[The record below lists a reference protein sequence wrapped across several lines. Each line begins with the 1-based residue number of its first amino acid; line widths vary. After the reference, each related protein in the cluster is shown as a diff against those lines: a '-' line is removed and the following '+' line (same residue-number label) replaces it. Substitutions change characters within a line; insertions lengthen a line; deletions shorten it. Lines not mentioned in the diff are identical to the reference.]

1 VFAAAKLDA
10 GSLSLLPDLAAQTE
24 EGEEGSPKRLLYP
37 DRAAPEQTVAQLRI
51 RAVVVPR
58 VASVTG
64 HPERIPI
71 ATAAR
76 ALAASTLYQMAGTR
90 PETFRAIGQ
99 ALRGLPAFSL
109 EVGPDVERVPD
120 RLEECLV

>member
-1 VFAAAKLDA
+1 LYAAAKLNA
-10 GSLSLLPDLAAQTE
+10 GSLSLLPALAAETE
-24 EGEEGSPKRLLYP
+24 EGAQGSPKRLLFP
-37 DRAAPEQTVAQLRI
+37 DRAAPAQAVAQLPI

-58 VASVTG
+58 VAACTG
-64 HPERIPI
+64 HPECIPI

-90 PETFRAIGQ
+90 PETFQMIGR

-109 EVGPDVERVPD
+109 EVGPDVQRVPD
-120 RLEECLV
+120 RLEECLA